1 MKAAIKVIL
10 NPKVV
15 GYIAAGLSA
24 LFSFAS
30 VMDDRAKDQTIKD
43 LVKRV
48 TELEKK

>member
-1 MKAAIKVIL
+1 MKAIIKAVM
-10 NPKVV
+10 NPKVL

-30 VMDDRAKDQTIKD
+30 VLDDREKDQTIKD

-48 TELEKK
+48 AELEKK